1 METGKHMRYGIIDVG
16 SNSIRLCVYQGQVD
30 DKPIILLHDEKI
42 MAGLAS
48 YVQEDGCLSEQ
59 GVSAAIDAIARLC
72 ISAGRQ
78 GAVETHVFA
87 TAVIRNARNCS
98 AVTAAIER
106 ACDVDLDVLSG
117 SQEAYL
123 GFKGAQRSVPDADG
137 VFFDIGGGST
147 EVTYFRNGHM
157 AHCVSL
163 PLGSLNMKVKHV
175 KGTLPTEEEFRA
187 IAREVTGA
195 LEEVP
200 EFREVR
206 FPQVYGVGGS
216 VRAAARVL
224 GAFEEEEDA
233 GIGVDHLRRALS
245 VAVSNPCETE
255 EKVRELLP
263 DRVTTLFPGM
273 VIQERLSSFFGAQRI
288 MAATCGV
295 REGYLRGVVLGQW

>member
-1 METGKHMRYGIIDVG
+1 MCMRYGIIDVG

-30 DKPIILLHDEKI
+30 DKPIVLLHDEKI

-48 YVQEDGCLSEQ
+48 YVQEDGCLSGE
-59 GVSAAIDAIARLC
+59 GIARAIEAIAQLC
-72 ISAGRQ
+72 LSAGRH

-87 TAVIRNARNCS
+87 TAVIRNARNS
-98 AVTAAIER
+98 QAVAAAIEK

-147 EVTYFRNGHM
+147 EVTHFRNGHM
-157 AHCVSL
+157 THCVSL
-163 PLGSLNMKVKHV
+163 PLGSLNMRVKHV
-175 KGTLPTEEEFRA
+175 AGVLPTEEEIRA
-187 IAREVTGA
+187 IAQEVTSA
-195 LEEVP
+195 LEAVP
-200 EFREVR
+200 EFGDVR
-206 FPQVYGVGGS
+206 FPKVYGVGGS

-224 GAFEEEEDA
+224 GAMEDEDDSS
-233 GIGVDHLRRALS
+233 GIGVDHLRAALS
-245 VAVSNPCETE
+245 LAVREPYEVE
-255 EKVRELLP
+255 DKVRELLP

-273 VIQERLSSFFGAQRI
+273 VIQERLATFFGAQSI